1 LVFDGGPGNGEKKVT
16 MSVKRW
22 LLWVCLVLIFVSQWL
37 LFSANKQKDAAQ
49 TDARD
54 AHEKVKLLQ
63 SQLDD
68 LKASSVVELGL
79 DNARLRQENQRLTQ
93 QLALANTNLLQLT
106 TAGQLTA
113 QQLETARLALKL
125 QQNHLQEMADQAAQP
140 MAPPPPPALSPEAA
154 QQLCLQNLQQIDT
167 AKQAWALDNSKDATD
182 VPTAQDLEPYLK
194 GNAMPVCPS
203 GGAYTIGAMNQAPA
217 CSIAG
222 HSLPAKG
229 AKSLRWQSN

>member
-1 LVFDGGPGNGEKKVT
+1 MFDGGPGKGENKVT

-22 LLWVCLVLIFVSQWL
+22 LLWVCLVLIFVSQVL
-37 LFSANKQKDAAQ
+37 LFRANQQKDAAL

-54 AHEKVKLLQ
+54 AHEKVKLLN
-63 SQLDD
+63 SQLDE

-79 DNARLRQENQRLTQ
+79 DNARLRQDNQRLTQ

-125 QQNHLQEMADQAAQP
+125 QQNHLQEFADQAAQP
-140 MAPPPPPALSPEAA
+140 MAPPPPPTLSPEAA
-154 QQLCLQNLQQIDT
+154 RDLCLQNLQQLDT

-182 VPTAQDLEPYLK
+182 VPTALDLEPYLK
-194 GNAMPVCPS
+194 GNAMPVCPA
-203 GGAYTIGAMNQAPA
+203 GGVYLIGSMDQPPI
-217 CSIAG
+217 CSVPG
-222 HSLPAKG
+222 HVMP
-229 AKSLRWQSN
+229 